1 MRRVVVTGMGVVSPL
16 GVDLKE
22 NFEKVT
28 AGRSVVSKIESFDV
42 TEYASQIAAQV
53 PFGDEAGQF
62 NPDLWIAPKEQRHM
76 DKFVIYGIAAGL
88 QALADSGF
96 TAESEDEK
104 NRSGVLVGSGIGGI
118 GTIYTT
124 AHTIRDAGPR
134 RVSPF
139 FIPSSLAN
147 MISGHLSMR
156 SGFQGPNS
164 CVVTA
169 CATGTHAIGDAARLI
184 RCDEADVMLA
194 GGAESAVS
202 PMTLSGFGQARA
214 LSTHYNDK
222 PQEASRPWDK
232 GRDGFVVGEGA
243 AVLVLEEYEHAKKR
257 GAKIYGEIIGYG
269 MSSDAYHITMPGNN
283 GGLRAMRLALKQAGL
298 NAADIGYINA
308 HGTSTPAGDM
318 VELSAIKE
326 LYGAD
331 IDKVS
336 ISSTKSTIGHLLG
349 AAGAIEAVYCLQAL
363 NAGILPPTVNLND
376 PDEGCEGVD
385 LVPNKAKEKQIKY
398 ALSNSF
404 GFGGTNG
411 SLIFAKV

>member
-62 NPDLWIAPKEQRHM
+62 NPDLWITPKEQRHM

-169 CATGTHAIGDAARLI
+169 CATGTHAIGDAVRLI

-336 ISSTKSTIGHLLG
+336 VSSTKSTIGHLLG

-376 PDEGCEGVD
+376 PDDGCEGVD